1 MCIRDRFSA
10 ALKKCSNFS
19 DAEDLTQETLCCYF
33 QYKKPVDEPVAWLK
47 TVMYRKYYDLLR
59 RKYRLPTVS
68 FDIVPEFSESFCD
81 YNNDYD
87 SEQNRPGEEEI
98 RREVAYLSEK
108 YREVIVSPVS
118 YTHLDVYK
126 RQYER
131 RQHREDF

>member
-1 MCIRDRFSA
+1 MEKETIKKYTELLFSA
-10 ALKKCSNFS
+10 ALKKCGNFS

-59 RKYRLPTVS
+59 RKYRLPMVS

-108 YREVIVSPVS
+108 
-118 YTHLDVYK
+118 
-126 RQYER
+126 
-131 RQHREDF
+131 